1 MSSPTDSVHSHV
13 HASTYPLTRCHAR
26 GPSFPRPETRYN
38 TTEEETEDAEVTS
51 SLALHAIDSLVV
63 ERRKRTRIGFCSR
76 QSNLEQRCHGEFPE
90 EGEEDVDVE
99 GLGGLALR
107 AVNSIELIRQES
119 DKLKMGSAKSRI
131 SKRERVRSWIFGV
144 WYRA

>member
-1 MSSPTDSVHSHV
+1 MSSPTDSVHSRV

-26 GPSFPRPETRYN
+26 APSFPRPETQYN
-38 TTEEETEDAEVTS
+38 TTEEEIEDAEVIS
-51 SLALHAIDSLVV
+51 SLALHTIDSLV

-76 QSNLEQRCHGEFPE
+76 QSDLEQRCHGEFPE

-107 AVNSIELIRQES
+107 TLNSIELIRQDS
-119 DKLKMGSAKSRI
+119 DKLKMGSAKSRM
-131 SKRERVRSWIFGV
+131 SKRERVRSWFSGV

>member
-1 MSSPTDSVHSHV
+1 M
-13 HASTYPLTRCHAR
+13 A
-26 GPSFPRPETRYN
+26 
-38 TTEEETEDAEVTS
+38 
-51 SLALHAIDSLVV
+51 
-63 ERRKRTRIGFCSR
+63 FCSR

-107 AVNSIELIRQES
+107 AVNSIELIRRES
-119 DKLKMGSAKSRI
+119 DKLKMGSAKSRM